1 MKYQT
6 FFDLTEGLHCTCIF
20 RTCVFH
26 PCRFVL
32 AFCSTCVFSAHVH
45 TAWSHTQMPPS
56 ASTAFRAAEP
66 APFPHPPA
74 LGDGPTPSRYPVHSA
89 AERPL
94 QNIQNYCHQWLSPNF
109 IECTKL
115 VFGRVRLGELTAL
128 PETPRRGTLLLR
140 ERRGKGRP
148 FNGLFSRTTWV
159 SRHHKGKTSLD
170 LHEARDD
177 GILGCSDQ
185 ALEEQRVG

>member
-6 FFDLTEGLHCTCIF
+6 FFYLTEGLHCTCIF
-20 RTCVFH
+20 RTCVF
-26 PCRFVL
+26 
-32 AFCSTCVFSAHVH
+32 SAPVH
-45 TAWSHTQMPPS
+45 TACPQRHTHRRRLVLVAHLERPS
-56 ASTAFRAAEP
+56 RLRPSS
-66 APFPHPPA
+66 PA

-89 AERPL
+89 VERPL
-94 QNIQNYCHQWLSPNF
+94 QNIQNYCHHWLSPNF

-128 PETPRRGTLLLR
+128 PETPRWGTRLLR

-177 GILGCSDQ
+177 GIMGCSDQ
-185 ALEEQRVG
+185 ALEKQRVG